1 MSNSGVNIMRYKNLI
16 LITALAVISGT
27 AIAQTLG
34 PTPAAGPF
42 PPAAPVQPAKPSGA
56 AVSGPG
62 VVTMSD
68 AATPAPVTV
77 LPPGTAPRAGA
88 IQPEAKAIVVLD
100 GNGQPMADAKAKM
113 DSMSKKS
120 GPRELALI
128 RISHS
133 DDQKRAMMRI
143 RGAHRYVV
151 VGSQVGE
158 MTVSEIRDD
167 SVCLVLPSTKRKC
180 AQLITFHNSKDEQ

>member
-1 MSNSGVNIMRYKNLI
+1 MSNSGVNIMRYKNIFLM
-16 LITALAVISGT
+16 TALAIINSAAV
-27 AIAQTLG
+27 AQTNPGLA
-34 PTPAAGPF
+34 PAAV
-42 PPAAPVQPAKPSGA
+42 PAAPAQPVRPSGA
-56 AVSGPG
+56 VVSGPG
-62 VVTMSD
+62 VVTVSD
-68 AATPAPVTV
+68 ANAPVLVTAI
-77 LPPGTAPRAGA
+77 PPGSLPRAGA

-113 DSMSKKS
+113 DTMSGKKS
-120 GPRELALI
+120 GPREIALI
-128 RISHS
+128 RISHT

-151 VGSQVGE
+151 VGSAVGE

-180 AQLITFHNSKDEQ
+180 TQLVSFHNSKDD